1 MQVRCCAHVLN
12 LIVNEGIK
20 EQQTSIES
28 IRNAVRYVRSSPQ
41 RTKKFKDCIEAELI
55 ESKSLVCLDV
65 PTRWNSTYLMLEHA
79 KKFEKAFDR
88 LYGQEPNFLRWFG
101 ENSGGKK
108 KVGPPTPLD
117 WQHARLFIDF
127 LRIF

>member
-1 MQVRCCAHVLN
+1 MRCYTHILN

-28 IRNAVRYVRSSPQ
+28 IRNTVRYVRSSPQ
-41 RTKKFKDCIEAELI
+41 RIKSFKDCIEAELI
-55 ESKSLVCLDV
+55 EYKSLVCLDV

-88 LYGQEPNFLRWFG
+88 LYDQEPDFLRWFG
-101 ENSGGKK
+101 EDSGGKRK
-108 KVGPPTPLD
+108 
-117 WQHARLFIDF
+117 
-127 LRIF
+127 